1 MAATEYRQVLEHARR
16 LTPGEQ
22 ARLVKKLAAH
32 LVKSGGRVDLS
43 LVEGAVA
50 YVEGMRAAESR
61 HANGRLKTPKEF
73 IAELESWEG

>member
-22 ARLVKKLAAH
+22 TRLVKKLAAH
-32 LVKSGGRVDLS
+32 LAKSGGRVDLS
-43 LVEGAVA
+43 KVEGAVA
-50 YVEGMRAAESR
+50 YAEGMRAAQSR

-73 IAELESWEG
+73 MAELESWEG

>member
-43 LVEGAVA
+43 KVEGAVA
-50 YVEGMRAAESR
+50 YVEGMREAESR
-61 HANGRLKTPKEF
+61 HTNGRLKTAKEF
-73 IAELESWEG
+73 IVELESWEG

>member
-1 MAATEYRQVLEHARR
+1 MAATEYRQVLEHAR
-16 LTPGEQ
+16 LLSPGEQ
-22 ARLVKKLAAH
+22 VRLVKKLAAH
-32 LVKSGGRVDLS
+32 LVKSGRRVDLS
-43 LVEGAVA
+43 KVEGAVA

>member
-1 MAATEYRQVLEHARR
+1 MAATEYTQVWEHARR
-16 LTPGEQ
+16 LRPAEQ
-22 ARLVKKLAAH
+22 VRLVKQLAAQ

-43 LVEGAVA
+43 KVEGAIA

>member
-1 MAATEYRQVLEHARR
+1 MSVPRAVATG
-16 LTPGEQ
+16 LTP
-22 ARLVKKLAAH
+22 KLIAQTSALYSLSVSAAI
-32 LVKSGGRVDLS
+32 DLS
-43 LVEGAVA
+43 KVEGAVA

>member
-1 MAATEYRQVLEHARR
+1 MAATEYRQVLERASR
-16 LTPGEQ
+16 LSPGEQ
-22 ARLVKKLAAH
+22 AWLVKKLAAQ
-32 LVKSGGRVDLS
+32 LVKSGGRFDLS
-43 LVEGAVA
+43 KVEGAVA

>member
-16 LTPGEQ
+16 LNRVEQ
-22 ARLVKKLAAH
+22 ARLIKKLAAH

-43 LVEGAVA
+43 KVEGAVA